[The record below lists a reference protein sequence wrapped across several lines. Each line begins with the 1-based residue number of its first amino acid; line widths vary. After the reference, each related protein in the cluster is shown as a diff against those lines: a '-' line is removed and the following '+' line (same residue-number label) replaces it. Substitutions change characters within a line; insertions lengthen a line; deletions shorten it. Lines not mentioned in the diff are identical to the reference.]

1 MWNLLTN
8 NGIYEC
14 NSYLAFKVCL
24 GSRKDFSLLEI
35 PFFSFPLK
43 KKKRK
48 KKAKKGSR
56 VSFFIPVC
64 LLLALIMQT
73 SHPGQGEFWLIYRLQ
88 EVESWCRFSDCLC
101 STERHRGGKK
111 WISNPGTSSIISA
124 LPKFARLR
132 ESGRNKLVAVCLGC
146 WTLPVLIGL
155 DSAQKSS

>member
-1 MWNLLTN
+1 M
-8 NGIYEC
+8 
-14 NSYLAFKVCL
+14 
-24 GSRKDFSLLEI
+24 
-35 PFFSFPLK
+35 
-43 KKKRK
+43 
-48 KKAKKGSR
+48 
-56 VSFFIPVC
+56 SFFIPVC

-88 EVESWCRFSDCLC
+88 EVESWCGFSDCLC
-101 STERHRGGKK
+101 RTQRHSGGKK

-155 DSAQKSS
+155 DSAKKSSWKVCRKYVRTVLFLFCCEEVTFHPRFMSVENRQNCSHDEL